1 MAEKKRFRIEDCF
14 QKEHC
19 SYLRIPIYTKNR
31 NMQLNRSD
39 IEFDISILDL
49 E

>member
-1 MAEKKRFRIEDCF
+1 MCMAEKKRFRIEDCF

-31 NMQLNRSD
+31 NMQQYD
-39 IEFDISILDL
+39 IVGFFWS
-49 E
+49 